1 MEINPKLL
9 DNIRQV
15 TPYTPGEQPQNKVMK
30 LNTNENPYPPA
41 PSVQRVFEQLD
52 ANRLRLYPDPTSH
65 DLIEAL
71 AKSYQVTKEQV
82 FVGVG
87 SDDILALCFL
97 TFFNSKKP
105 ILFPNIT
112 YSFYKVWAE
121 LYHIPYCCPLLQEDF
136 TLNPA
141 DYMRENGG
149 IIFPNPNAPT
159 GVYESLDRVEEIVKA
174 NPDVVVIVDEAYID
188 FAISKGMG
196 LNEQVSNSYSHIEV
210 KEGGFDSLKK
220 MGAIKQ
226 VSAISLV
233 DKYDNLMVVQTFSKS
248 RSMAGIR
255 IGYGVANPIL
265 IGFLNDVKSSFNSYT
280 MNLPSLLCGVAAL
293 QEEEYFYGQI
303 EKVITTREWTK
314 TELKKL
320 GFEFPNSRGNFIFA
334 RHPDFP
340 GIELFQKLREGQ
352 IFVRHWNKE
361 EIKDYLRITIGTQEE
376 MEIFVTTL
384 HEIMKAMELKQR

>member
-1 MEINPKLL
+1 MKINPKLL
-9 DNIRQV
+9 INIRQV

-52 ANRLRLYPDPTSH
+52 AERLRLYPDPNSQ

-71 AKSYQVTKEQV
+71 AKTYRVSKEQV

-121 LYHIPYCCPLLQEDF
+121 LYNIPYRCPSLQEDF
-136 TLNPA
+136 TLNPV
-141 DYMRENGG
+141 DYTRENGG

-159 GVYESLDRVEEIVKA
+159 GIYEGLERVEEIVKA
-174 NPDVVVIVDEAYID
+174 NPDVVVIVDEAYVD
-188 FAISKGMG
+188 FAISK
-196 LNEQVSNSYSHIEV
+196 
-210 KEGGFDSLKK
+210 
-220 MGAIKQ
+220 A
-226 VSAISLV
+226 SAISLV
-233 DKYDNLMVVQTFSKS
+233 EKYDNLMVVQTFSKS
-248 RSMAGIR
+248 RSMAGVR
-255 IGYGVANPIL
+255 IGYAIANPTL
-265 IGFLNDVKSSFNSYT
+265 IGFLNDVKASFNSYT
-280 MNLPSLLCGVAAL
+280 MNLTSLLCGVAAL
-293 QEEEYFYGQI
+293 QEEVYFKEQI

-314 TELKKL
+314 AELEKL

-334 RHPDFP
+334 RHPDFA
-340 GIELFQKLREGQ
+340 GIELFQKLRAQQ
-352 IFVRHWNKE
+352 IFVRHWDKE

-376 MEIFVTTL
+376 MEIFIATL
-384 HEIMKAMELKQR
+384 REILRPVRPKE